1 MRSLPAAPKHVLNTQ
16 PDVHPRRLR
25 QGKTHEGLHALLW
38 PISRL
43 LVRYVEARLHQ
54 FSGARVLELGAGV
67 GLSGIGAA
75 AYGSHAVLTD
85 KVWRVVVP
93 YTRPVPVR

>member
-1 MRSLPAAPKHVLNTQ
+1 MCCSP
-16 PDVHPRRLR
+16 RLR

-38 PISRL
+38 PVARL
-43 LVRYVEARLHQ
+43 LVNYVQAHTPQ
-54 FSGARVLELGAGV
+54 FQGARVLELGAGV

-85 KVWRVVVP
+85 KVSEEQSRQ
-93 YTRPVPVR
+93 PVSGSAC